1 MKTFMK
7 LLFLLLPL
15 ISHAQPPSVEGERVK
30 LEILKN
36 REQFSKLLS
45 IPVAMITEDELNH
58 CHGQLSSNAD
68 ANLIGSCYFSENG
81 SLYILAITEKMTK
94 SYKIKYPVYQV
105 MQITSEL

>member
-1 MKTFMK
+1 MK
-7 LLFLLLPL
+7 LLILTLLPL
-15 ISHAQPPSVEGERVK
+15 ISHAQPSSVEGERVK

-36 REQFSKLLS
+36 KEHFSKLLS

-58 CHGQLSSNAD
+58 CHGQNSANVEG
-68 ANLIGSCYFSENG
+68 NLIGSCYFSENG

-105 MQITSEL
+105 MQISSEL